1 MVRTVIPF
9 QGKGTPPQ
17 DADALRLVEAMTDAE
32 EGTANANGTA
42 GDAWAQRELE
52 AVWDAVGL
60 LDAAD
65 FAEARPQRAWWPMAV
80 GMAAAV
86 VVGLSVWFVAQRP
99 VVYETKVGQRQ
110 AVVLA
115 DGSRVTLNTGS
126 RIEVRG
132 RKVDLTRGEALFE
145 VAHKPD
151 ASPFDVRTDLAQVR
165 VTGTRFTVRR
175 EETGTDVNLIEGHV
189 EVRGQRSDAQLVK
202 LQAGQAVAVDRAGH
216 LGPVHPADTA
226 GVTDWLEGRL
236 TFSRTPLKEAV
247 AEMNRYSDRKLIV
260 VDDRISGLRI
270 DGEFEAG
277 NTEALAQALHALY
290 GVDAQ
295 VSEDGIRLRAARN

>member
-9 QGKGTPPQ
+9 QAKETPPQ
-17 DADALRLVEAMTDAE
+17 DVEALRLVEAMTDVE
-32 EGTANANGTA
+32 EGAANAIGTA
-42 GDAWAQRELE
+42 GDTWTQRELE

-60 LDAAD
+60 LDAPD
-65 FAEARPQRAWWPMAV
+65 FAETRPQRVRWPVAV
-80 GMAAAV
+80 GIAAAV
-86 VVGLSVWFVAQRP
+86 VLGLGVWFVAQRP
-99 VVYETKVGQRQ
+99 VIYETKVGKRQ

-132 RKVDLTRGEALFE
+132 RKVDLMRGEALFE
-145 VAHKPD
+145 VAHRPD
-151 ASPFDVRTDLAQVR
+151 ASPFDVRTDMAQVR

-175 EETGTDVNLIEGHV
+175 EETGTDVNLIEGRV
-189 EVRGQRSDAQLVK
+189 EVRGERPGAQIVK
-202 LQAGQAVAVDRAGH
+202 LKAGQAVAVGRAGD

-226 GVTDWLEGRL
+226 GVSDWLQGRL

-260 VDDRISGLRI
+260 ADARLSALRI

-290 GVDAQ
+290 GVDTQ
-295 VSEDGIRLRAARN
+295 VSEDGIRLRSGRD

>member
-9 QGKGTPPQ
+9 QAKETPPQ
-17 DADALRLVEAMTDAE
+17 DAEALRLVEAMTDVE
-32 EGTANANGTA
+32 EGAANAIGTA
-42 GDAWAQRELE
+42 GDTWTQRELE

-60 LDAAD
+60 LDAPD
-65 FAEARPQRAWWPMAV
+65 FAETRPKRAWWPVAV
-80 GMAAAV
+80 GIAAAV
-86 VVGLSVWFVAQRP
+86 VLGLGVWFVAQRP
-99 VVYETKVGQRQ
+99 VIYETKVGQRQ

-132 RKVDLTRGEALFE
+132 RKVNLMRGEALFE
-145 VAHKPD
+145 VAHRPD

-189 EVRGQRSDAQLVK
+189 EVRGQTSETQLVK
-202 LQAGQAVAVDRAGH
+202 LEAGQAVAVDRAGH
-216 LGPVHPADTA
+216 LGPVLPADTA
-226 GVTDWLEGRL
+226 GVSDWLQGRL
-236 TFSRTPLKEAV
+236 TFSGTPLKEAV
-247 AEMNRYSDRKLIV
+247 TEMNRYSDRKLIV
-260 VDDRISGLRI
+260 ADARLTGLRI

-290 GVDAQ
+290 GVDTQ
-295 VSEDGIRLRAARN
+295 VSEDGIRLRSGRD

>member
-17 DADALRLVEAMTDAE
+17 NAEALRLVEAMTDAE
-32 EGTANANGTA
+32 EGTANATGTT
-42 GDAWAQRELE
+42 GDAWTQRELE

-65 FAEARPQRAWWPMAV
+65 FAEPRPQRDWWPLAA
-80 GMAAAV
+80 GMAAAIV
-86 VVGLSVWFVAQRP
+86 LGLGVWFFAQRP

-126 RIEVRG
+126 RIEVHG
-132 RKVDLTRGEALFE
+132 RKVDLMRGEALFE

-151 ASPFDVRTDLAQVR
+151 ARPFDVHTDLAQVR

-175 EETGTDVNLIEGHV
+175 AETGTDVNLIEGHV
-189 EVRGQRSDAQLVK
+189 EVRGQKSAAQVVILE
-202 LQAGQAVAVDRAGH
+202 AGQAVAVDRAGH

-226 GVTDWLEGRL
+226 GVSDWLQGRL
-236 TFSRTPLKEAV
+236 TFSGTPLKEAV

-260 VDDRISGLRI
+260 ADARLAALRI

-290 GVDAQ
+290 GVDTQA
-295 VSEDGIRLRAARN
+295 SEDGIRLRSGRD